1 MISFNPLEKQLKERQ
16 LSLRDIEKEA
26 GIYHNDLSQVLH
38 KRKLPRI
45 SLIEKLCTLL
55 SCDIQ
60 DVIEWSEEEFEVNK
74 DKIEFVDVNWEKLC
88 NIISTNKTSLGKLS
102 QSLGRS
108 YAFLS
113 NAKQRKSRIR
123 QEELI
128 AICKILNCSKE
139 DLIS

>member
-1 MISFNPLEKQLKERQ
+1 MISFEPLKKQLKERQ
-16 LSLRDIEKEA
+16 ISLSEFERQF
-26 GIYHNDLSQVLH
+26 GIAQTTLSQILLG
-38 KRKLPRI
+38 KILPRVDV
-45 SLIEKLCTLL
+45 IESICNCL
-55 SCDIQ
+55 SCDIN
-60 DVIEWSEEEFEVNK
+60 DVIIWVDGEYKKNK

-113 NAKQRKSRIR
+113 NAKQRKSKVR
-123 QEELI
+123 QEELT